1 MIEPQWGY
9 DFMKFLVDLGHRYP
23 RLGKFYPIG
32 ADIFVFIY
40 PIFLVALYLSGIF
53 KKNIIVK
60 KGALFIFVATLFSV
74 LFTIFSQTFF
84 DKLRPIYDLGI
95 VENYEETLLHSF
107 LPSTSFPS
115 DHAVVSFAIAMAT
128 LIVATRTKKKKLKNW
143 AGILFLIAIIMSLC
157 RVGTTVH
164 WTTDILAGA
173 SIGILVPAFLGQK
186 VIYHWI
192 ERRILEP
199 IIRLEE
205 WIVEKVLKYQQ

>member
-23 RLGKFYPIG
+23 RLGNFYPIG

-40 PIFLVALYLSGIF
+40 PIFLVVLYLSGIF
-53 KKNIIVK
+53 KKKIIAK
-60 KGALFIFVATLFSV
+60 KNALFIFIATVFSV
-74 LFTIFSQTFF
+74 LFTIISQTFF

-115 DHAVVSFAIAMAT
+115 DHAVVSFAMAMAT
-128 LIVATRTKKKKLKNW
+128 LIVATRSNNKKLKIW
-143 AGILFLIAIIMSLC
+143 AGVLFLVAMVMSLC

-186 VIYHWI
+186 AIYRWI
-192 ERRILEP
+192 EKKILEP
-199 IIRLEE
+199 IIKFEE
-205 WIVEKVLKYQQ
+205 WIVAKVFRHQQ